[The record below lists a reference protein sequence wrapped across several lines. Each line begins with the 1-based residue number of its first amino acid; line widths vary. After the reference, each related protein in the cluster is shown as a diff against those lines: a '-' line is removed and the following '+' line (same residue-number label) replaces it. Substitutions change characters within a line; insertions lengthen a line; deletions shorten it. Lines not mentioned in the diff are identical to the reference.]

1 MDAEQKALLT
11 IAIFAARC
19 DNQQGDAER
28 QAVANAA
35 LGDDAATEPLV
46 RAVQSGA
53 VTLQSA
59 VAALTTPEKRT
70 LAFTVATA
78 VCNADGASN
87 TEELKFLESLRIAL
101 ALGADAQAVQNQAA
115 VLASTALGSGAAA
128 AASMS
133 STDMDKLIFD
143 AAVLNGAL
151 ELLPE
156 TLASMAILPLQMKLV
171 YRIGKAYRFDLGRD
185 HIRDFVATLGV
196 GLTAQYL
203 EGFARKLLGGLLG
216 GLGRQT
222 ASSGMAFLSTYAIG
236 RVAQR
241 YYAGGRTLDAA
252 QLKETYQSMFAEAK
266 SLLAKAQTEIQSRL
280 ATLRGGNLADLVKSS

>member
-11 IAIFAARC
+11 IAVLAARC
-19 DNQQGDAER
+19 DNQQSEAER
-28 QAVANAA
+28 LAIANVA
-35 LGDDAATEPLV
+35 LGDAGAVESLVSAA
-46 RAVQSGA
+46 QSGSA
-53 VTLQSA
+53 TLESA
-59 VAALTTPEKRT
+59 VAALITPENRN
-70 LAFTVATA
+70 LAYAAATA

-87 TEELKFLESLRIAL
+87 AEELKFLESLRV
-101 ALGADAQAVQNQAA
+101 ALGLGVDAQAAQNQVSAI
-115 VLASTALGSGAAA
+115 ASAPLGNSAGSVPRISPA
-128 AASMS
+128 
-133 STDMDKLIFD
+133 DMDKMIFD

-151 ELLPE
+151 ELLPD

-171 YRIGKAYRFDLGRD
+171 YRIGKAHNFDLGRE

-241 YYAGGRTLDAA
+241 YYAGGRTLDAT
-252 QLKETYQSMFAEAK
+252 QLKETYQSMYAEAK
-266 SLLAKAQTEIQSRL
+266 SLLSKAQAEIQSRM
-280 ATLRGGNLADLVKSS
+280 ATIRTGNIADLVKSS

>member
-11 IAIFAARC
+11 IAVLAARC
-19 DNQQGDAER
+19 DNQQSEAER
-28 QAVANAA
+28 LAIANVA
-35 LGDDAATEPLV
+35 LGDA
-46 RAVQSGA
+46 GA
-53 VTLQSA
+53 VESLVSAAQAGSATLESA
-59 VAALTTPEKRT
+59 VAALITPENRN
-70 LAFTVATA
+70 LAYAAATA

-87 TEELKFLESLRIAL
+87 AEELKFLESLRV
-101 ALGADAQAVQNQAA
+101 ALGLGVDAQAAQNQVSAI
-115 VLASTALGSGAAA
+115 ASAPLGNSAGSVPRISPA
-128 AASMS
+128 
-133 STDMDKLIFD
+133 DMDKMIFD

-151 ELLPE
+151 ELLPD

-171 YRIGKAYRFDLGRD
+171 YRIGKAHNFDLGRE

-241 YYAGGRTLDAA
+241 YYAGGRTLDAT

-266 SLLAKAQTEIQSRL
+266 SLLSKAQAEIQSRM
-280 ATLRGGNLADLVKSS
+280 ATIRTGNIADLVKSS